1 MVASKL
7 SVFWVHRTKKY
18 MVCCSPDDIINNI
31 THKWQVKPCL
41 EHMDKNWTVFLKL
54 HTCINKFKETMTFE
68 QRWKKR
74 VGGYLTSYI
83 FWITV
88 RGTYCYIAAFHLF
101 TYYNIVVCKKYII
114 YSYNLNCINFWDGCH
129 AEKTWRLRVLKDLPG
144 LLTYSVLSW
153 CFSYFIF
160 TIIITTIIAVVI
172 AESNKLCIS
181 WTSDGQITFIVKCD
195 ALLNIL

>member
-114 YSYNLNCINFWDGCH
+114 YSYNLNCINFCDGCH

-144 LLTYSVLSW
+144 LVFFILHFHYYHHDHYCCRHSW
-153 CFSYFIF
+153 AWQ
-160 TIIITTIIAVVI
+160 TVH
-172 AESNKLCIS
+172 
-181 WTSDGQITFIVKCD
+181 
-195 ALLNIL
+195 LLNKRRADHIHS